1 MMKFTFSDYDRI
13 RDAMLKLIPAI
24 VATIPKTLVREE
36 FAKISSRADS
46 MQAQVLVLDSLV
58 YAHLQNGKNRAGL
71 FLSRQGRQQSAFEQ
85 ELLLR
90 MSEAQFR
97 LLRLHSSD
105 ETGGISVTDLIDGR
119 DYILRDRVLVTK
131 LQDYQ
136 TDILLA
142 TQCLDCDDF
151 IIGTGGALQLP
162 EAMLEVAP
170 VAELVAKIRANSSES
185 ARRESLA
192 ELSRLSLAIW
202 RLARNKS

>member
-1 MMKFTFSDYDRI
+1 MKFTLADYDQI
-13 RDAMLKLIPAI
+13 RDAMMDLIPAI
-24 VATIPKTLVREE
+24 VTTIPKTLVRAE
-36 FAKISSRADS
+36 FAKISARAS
-46 MQAQVLVLDSLV
+46 TSQAQVLVLDSLV

-105 ETGGISVTDLIDGR
+105 ATGGIAVTDLIDGR
-119 DYILRDRVLVTK
+119 DYLLRDRVLVTK
-131 LQDYQ
+131 LQDFQ

-162 EAMLEVAP
+162 EAILEVPP
-170 VAELVAKIRANSSES
+170 VAELVAKIRANSSE
-185 ARRESLA
+185 AVRRESMA

-202 RLARNKS
+202 QLASNKS